1 MIQKH
6 CFWKPFFYLCKKSKA
21 TFMLPLNIQNE
32 TSRLR
37 AVVLGTAVN
46 NGPTPTAEEAY
57 DPKSLEHI
65 LAGTYPVEA
74 DMINEMEAF
83 NQVFKKYDVEVFR
96 PDVIPNYNQIF
107 SRDIGFVID
116 DVFIKANILP
126 DREKELDAI
135 QYVIDHIDP
144 KKVVRPPEEVHIEG
158 GDVMLWNDMNQ
169 TTNSILMIRPVAFRM
184 NEQTA
189 VNNYYQKVLEN
200 TTPSTVNAKA
210 QNEFDAFVEKLRKV
224 GVNVIV
230 VEDTLDPDTPD
241 SIFPNNWISFHEN
254 GDVTLY
260 PMFAENRRAERR
272 EDILDILEDK
282 GFAIHEIMDYTS
294 AEEDGFFLEGTGSI
308 VLDRDNG
315 KAYCALSPRAD
326 EELFIEFCED
336 FDLAPVIFEAYQTV
350 NGERKHMYHTNVMM
364 CIAET
369 FAVVCADCI
378 DDKQERKMVLDN
390 LKADGKDI
398 ILVTEDQVNNFAG
411 NMLQVKG
418 KDDKRYL
425 VMSNSAYQ
433 SLTKAQI
440 HKIEE
445 HCEILHANLDTIEA
459 CGGGSARCMMAEVF
473 LPVFM
478 IYS

>member
-1 MIQKH
+1 
-6 CFWKPFFYLCKKSKA
+6 
-21 TFMLPLNIQNE
+21 
-32 TSRLR
+32 
-37 AVVLGTAVN
+37 
-46 NGPTPTAEEAY
+46 
-57 DPKSLEHI
+57 
-65 LAGTYPVEA
+65 
-74 DMINEMEAF
+74 
-83 NQVFKKYDVEVFR
+83 
-96 PDVIPNYNQIF
+96 
-107 SRDIGFVID
+107 
-116 DVFIKANILP
+116 
-126 DREKELDAI
+126 
-135 QYVIDHIDP
+135 
-144 KKVVRPPEEVHIEG
+144 
-158 GDVMLWNDMNQ
+158 
-169 TTNSILMIRPVAFRM
+169 MIRPVAFRM

-200 TTPSTVNAKA
+200 TTPATVNAKA
-210 QNEFDAFVEKLRKV
+210 QHEFDAFVEKLRKV

-230 VEDTLDPDTPD
+230 VEDTLAPDTPD

-272 EDILDILEDK
+272 EDILDILEDN
-282 GFAIHEIMDYTS
+282 GFAISEIMDYTS

-369 FAVVCADCI
+369 FAVICADCI

-418 KDDKRYL
+418 KENKRYL
-425 VMSNSAYQ
+425 VMSTSAHH

-440 HKIEE
+440 QKIEE
-445 HCEILHANLDTIEA
+445 HCEILSSSLDTIEA

-473 LPVFM
+473 LPKAE
-478 IYS
+478 